1 VGLER
6 LLLAIRQ
13 KYPNETEFIASV
25 EKHTEDERKHYR
37 MFKHYFETVGCM
49 PLAVGRTYGY
59 IDQFVWLIFGRS
71 LENLNEAQILA
82 NESLFFKLCRLVMMT
97 EFRGMKQVA
106 RLLQSRVVRGNPHLL
121 RIFRVIERDEPS
133 HCFPYQRWLE
143 RQDSHLPGLEERF
156 TDLWIHYSLM
166 LLKIPILFLN
176 PRTPRRDS
184 FPA

>member
-1 VGLER
+1 
-6 LLLAIRQ
+6 
-13 KYPNETEFIASV
+13 
-25 EKHTEDERKHYR
+25 
-37 MFKHYFETVGCM
+37 MFKRYFESVGRM
-49 PLAVGRTYGY
+49 PLAVDRTYGY

-71 LENLNEAQILA
+71 LENLDQEQILA
-82 NESLFFKLCRLVMMT
+82 NESLFLKLCRLVMMT

-106 RLLQSRVVRGNPHLL
+106 VLLRSRVVCANPNLI
-121 RIFRVIERDEPS
+121 RIFRIIERDEPS

-143 RQDSHLPGLEERF
+143 RRSSHLPGFEERF

-176 PRTPRRDS
+176 PRTPRRES